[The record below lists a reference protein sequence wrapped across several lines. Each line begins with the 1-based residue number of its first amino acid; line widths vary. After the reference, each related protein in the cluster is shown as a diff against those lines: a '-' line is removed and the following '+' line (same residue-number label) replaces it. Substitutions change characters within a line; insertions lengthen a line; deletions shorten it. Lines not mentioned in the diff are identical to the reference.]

1 MAALEPARVAEIL
14 VDLPEGGGR
23 RGTGYRVRHR
33 AVLTAAH
40 VIAGPGRIRVRFN
53 ADRPGEQTMDG
64 AVAWASDEI
73 DVAVIT
79 IPESAALGSQDE
91 PPAYAAVPDSAVV
104 LDCVSVGFPRFKM
117 RADRDGKTRYRDM
130 FQAVGTCAA
139 LSNRRSGTL
148 EISVPPPEHDP
159 DPDASP
165 WEGMSGA
172 AVWSDGHIIGILAE
186 HHRAEGLARLAASRV
201 GRWQE
206 VLGEQRLHS
215 LAALIGLT
223 AIGEPAPPRPDL
235 TYRAQVRDIAP
246 VALEA
251 RSAEL
256 ADVARFCA
264 REEPYLWWQG
274 PPWAG
279 KTALAA
285 WIVLNPPPGVVVV
298 SFFITARLAGQAD
311 SGAFTAALVSQLAA
325 LVGVQP
331 AASASPADRDAE
343 RRWLLDQAVSRV
355 TAAGKRLLLVVDGLD
370 EDQGG
375 QPSIAA
381 LLPPRPP
388 PGLRVLVTSR
398 PFPGIPDDVPG
409 DHPLR
414 RCQPGLL
421 SAYAGAQGIE
431 AEARRDLSQLG
442 GQDAEV
448 VGVLAASGGGL
459 AYAELAALTGQPEFE
474 LRSRL
479 GTSVGRVLTTRV
491 AADRDQV
498 IMFAHETLRA
508 TAEAIFGSDVARYRE
523 RIHQWADEHAAD
535 GWPGSTPRYLLQPYG
550 RLLAGLGDVRRLT
563 TLAADPARQNQML
576 RATYSDTASL
586 AELDAA
592 LTLVTGTT
600 SEDLKVLATLAIGRD
615 RVRRRGAAIPVVLPG
630 AWARLGNTGRAEALA
645 RGLHGEGDRAWA
657 LADIACLLATDA
669 PAEAR
674 QAAGQAEAILQGH
687 KPWHISLYV
696 AMAAQEPS
704 YLRDPVVRTAEAL
717 ARTGQ
722 RDSARRLAT
731 QIEDPWARSMAWSAI
746 VASGAGDTDA
756 VELAY
761 RAAMA
766 APEVFEKVRALTELA
781 RALRATDRARAHEV
795 ATQALTAAISSPCPM
810 LALSR
815 LDQYAREALGRRLHD
830 LHDLMEVVRD
840 AAGRMSA
847 QEDDDEMISL
857 LTEANARCG
866 TFFDTALTSHAL
878 ARGQTRDLALRCV
891 EGFIINRAFDD
902 LGNMERM
909 VRPQEVIMLSTI
921 APAVAGSFIQQ
932 GLTSAARELLAAPWS
947 GGRMWAEVM
956 TDCGPPDEAELA
968 ATASW
973 RRAELLARLA
983 VRLAAADPV
992 AATRVAATS
1001 EDLAR
1006 NARLPDRAIEMVSA
1020 TYSLLGHGKQAAA
1033 AMSMMSAVTTRLT
1046 AWNAA
1051 VLRRTDPAQATR
1063 IREPRHESGPGEKGM
1078 TWHAWAVL
1086 GESAHAI
1093 AALEHDHPLDRGIL
1107 ARIMADAGHPDDA
1120 ERIADELEDW
1130 DVCYTWAA
1138 LARARA
1144 RDGQVSEATRLLKR
1158 SLAEVSSRKYRYGQA
1173 MGLAMVVAACADVD
1187 LPRAAAT
1194 ARAPGVLSRDSDA
1207 GASTRVQCLS
1217 AFAVALQ
1224 RADPGLAA
1232 NLLSEAETIAE
1243 QIPDHREYHGRDPVF
1258 GRDHAMN
1265 VVAVAAACAGMWDR
1279 AERLCLAVPDE
1290 THTPVPAI
1298 MAGVPDPAAY
1308 LMAPTH
1314 EVSNF
1319 EPWLPPEFSL
1329 AGAAVGR
1336 RSDRRTDIP
1345 RARRLIGRI
1354 LRAGDWAWAL
1364 GPLAG
1369 TDPDIAL
1376 RLCDVAYAQL
1386 SEQPTS

>member
-1 MAALEPARVAEIL
+1 
-14 VDLPEGGGR
+14 
-23 RGTGYRVRHR
+23 
-33 AVLTAAH
+33 
-40 VIAGPGRIRVRFN
+40 
-53 ADRPGEQTMDG
+53 
-64 AVAWASDEI
+64 
-73 DVAVIT
+73 
-79 IPESAALGSQDE
+79 
-91 PPAYAAVPDSAVV
+91 
-104 LDCVSVGFPRFKM
+104 
-117 RADRDGKTRYRDM
+117 M
-130 FQAVGTCAA
+130 FHAVGTCAA

-172 AVWSDGHIIGILAE
+172 AVWSDGHIIGIVAE
-186 HHRAEGLARLAASRV
+186 HHRAEGLAKLAASRV
-201 GRWQE
+201 GRWPE
-206 VLGEQRLHS
+206 VLGDQRFRS

-223 AIGEPAPPRPDL
+223 AIGELAPLRPDL
-235 TYRAQVRDIAP
+235 TYRAQIRDIAP
-246 VALEA
+246 VVLEA

-256 ADVARFCA
+256 ADLAGFCA
-264 REEPYLWWQG
+264 GEEPYLWWQG

-279 KTALAA
+279 KTALAS
-285 WIVLNPPPGVVVV
+285 WVVLNPPPGVVVV

-355 TAAGKRLLLVVDGLD
+355 TRAGKRLLLVVDGLD

-375 QPSIAA
+375 QPSIAV

-414 RCQPGLL
+414 RCEPRLL

-442 GQDAEV
+442 GQDAAA

-459 AYAELAALTGQPEFE
+459 AYAELAALTGQSEFE
-474 LRSRL
+474 LRGRL
-479 GTSVGRVLTTRV
+479 GTSVGRVLTTR
-491 AADRDQV
+491 AAPDRDQV
-498 IMFAHETLRA
+498 IMFAHETLRV
-508 TAEAIFGSDVARYRE
+508 TAEAMFGSDVARYRE
-523 RIHQWADEHAAD
+523 RIHRWADEHAAD
-535 GWPGSTPRYLLQPYG
+535 GWPASTPRYLLQPYG
-550 RLLAGLGDVRRLT
+550 RLLAGLGDIRRLT

-586 AELDAA
+586 AELEAA
-592 LTLVTGTT
+592 LALVTGTT
-600 SEDLKVLATLAIGRD
+600 SEDLKVLATLAVGRD

-645 RGLHGEGDRAWA
+645 RGLHGESDRAWA
-657 LADIACLLATDA
+657 LADVACLLATDA

-674 QAAGQAEAILQGH
+674 QAADQAEAILQGH
-687 KPWHISLYV
+687 QPRRRPLYETLLG
-696 AMAAQEPS
+696 QS
-704 YLRDPVVRTAEAL
+704 FLRDPVARTAEAL

-722 RDSARRLAT
+722 RDSAQRLVT
-731 QIEDPWARSMAWSAI
+731 PIEDPWARSMAWSAI
-746 VASGAGDTDA
+746 IASGAGDGDS

-761 RAAMA
+761 RAATA
-766 APEVFEKVRALTELA
+766 APKVFEKVWALTELA
-781 RALRATDRARAHEV
+781 RALCATDRARAHEV
-795 ATQALTAAISSPCPM
+795 ATQALTAARSSPCSTRS
-810 LALSR
+810 LSD
-815 LDQYAREALGRRLHD
+815 LDEYAREAEGNRLHD
-830 LHDLMEVVRD
+830 LMDILRD
-840 AAGRMSA
+840 AAGRVSA
-847 QEDDDEMISL
+847 QEDDDEMTSL
-857 LTEANARCG
+857 LAEANARCG
-866 TFFDTALTSHAL
+866 TFIDTALTSYAL
-878 ARGQTRDLALRCV
+878 ARGQTRDLVLRCV
-891 EGFIINRAFDD
+891 EGFIVNRAYDD
-902 LGNMERM
+902 LGLERM
-909 VRPQEVIMLSTI
+909 AIPQELVMRVTV

-932 GLTSAARELLAAPWS
+932 GFTSAARKLLVTHS
-947 GGRMWAEVM
+947 YGDSLWAQVM
-956 TDCGPPDEAELA
+956 TDCGPPDEAERT
-968 ATASW
+968 ATTSW
-973 RRAELLARLA
+973 NREGLLARLA
-983 VRLAAADPV
+983 VRLATADPV
-992 AATRVAATS
+992 AATRVAASS

-1006 NARLPDRAIEMVSA
+1006 NARLPDHAIEMVSA

-1051 VLRRTDPAQATR
+1051 VLRRTDPAQA
-1063 IREPRHESGPGEKGM
+1063 IPIQEPRHQSGNPEEGV

-1093 AALEHDHPLDRGIL
+1093 GALEPDRPLQRGIL
-1107 ARIMADAGHPDDA
+1107 ARIMADAGHPDEA
-1120 ERIADELEDW
+1120 ERIADELKDW
-1130 DVCYTWAA
+1130 EACYAWAA

-1158 SLAEVSSRKYRYGQA
+1158 SLAEVSRTEYLDSQA
-1173 MGLAMVVAACADVD
+1173 MGLAMVIAACADVD
-1187 LPRAAAT
+1187 LRRAAAT
-1194 ARAPGVLSRDSDA
+1194 AQAPGVLNRVSDA
-1207 GASTRVQCLS
+1207 EAPARVLCLS

-1224 RADPGLAA
+1224 RAAPVLAA
-1232 NLLSEAETIAE
+1232 NLLAEAETLAE
-1243 QIPDHREYHGRDPVF
+1243 QLPDYYQGHRDDPVF

-1265 VVAVAAACAGMWDR
+1265 VVAVAAACAGMWDH
-1279 AERLCLAVPDE
+1279 AERLCQAVRDE

-1308 LMAPTH
+1308 LVAPRYK
-1314 EVSNF
+1314 VSNF

-1329 AGAAVGR
+1329 VGAAVGS
-1336 RSDRRTDIP
+1336 RSVRWTDIP
-1345 RARRLIGRI
+1345 RARRLIGRV
-1354 LRAGDWAWAL
+1354 LRAGNWVWAL

-1376 RLCDVAYAQL
+1376 GLCDVAYGQL
-1386 SEQPTS
+1386 SEPPTC